1 MKKIYLSILSCAA
14 IGIILL
20 TSNAGGPANSGNRA
34 TGAPGDGSS
43 TCVTCHNSGGA
54 FGNVSIDMLMTDV
67 NGNIKTDYIA
77 DSMYDITI
85 TVNNAMGTPAGY
97 GFQMICLDGDDD
109 NYNGWANASSNA
121 QLSTSA
127 GRNYAEHDGISTS
140 NVFSLE
146 WAAPSATTGDVTF
159 YIGANAVNGA
169 SGNSNDNAALADF
182 TFSEIEGEEPNL
194 VVELNQEG
202 FSVFPNP
209 TAGVINIGNDQ
220 TALIQVFNT
229 EGKLVQLETITTN
242 QIDLTNLPTGFYI
255 LINKETASSQK
266 VFKL

>member
-1 MKKIYLSILSCAA
+1 MKKIYLSILSCGA

-20 TSNAGGPANSGNRA
+20 ASNAGGPASSGNRA

-54 FGNVSIDMLMTDV
+54 FGNVSIEMLMTDV
-67 NGNIKTDYIA
+67 NGNAKADYIA
-77 DSMYDITI
+77 DSVYDITI
-85 TVNNAMGTPAGY
+85 TVTNAMGTPAGY
-97 GFQMICLDGDDD
+97 GFQMICLDGDDE

-127 GRNYAEHDGISTS
+127 GRNYIEHDGISTS
-140 NVFSLE
+140 NEFSVE
-146 WAAPSATTGDVTF
+146 WTAPTVLTGDVTF

-182 TFSEIEGEEPNL
+182 IVSEIEGEEPNS

-202 FSVFPNP
+202 LAVYPNP
-209 TAGVINIGNDQ
+209 TTGVINIGNDQ
-220 TALIQVFNT
+220 NASIQVFNT
-229 EGKLVQLETITTN
+229 EGKLLQLETLNTN
-242 QIDLTNLPTGFYI
+242 QIDLTNQPTGFYM
-255 LINKETASSQK
+255 LINKETGSSQK
-266 VFKL
+266 VSKL